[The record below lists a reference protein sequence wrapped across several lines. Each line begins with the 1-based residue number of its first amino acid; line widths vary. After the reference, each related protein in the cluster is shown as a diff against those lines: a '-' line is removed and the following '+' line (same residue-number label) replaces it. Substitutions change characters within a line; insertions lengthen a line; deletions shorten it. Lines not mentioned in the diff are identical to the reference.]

1 MHIHTVHIQP
11 AHTQTFLSHT
21 HHIECILVS
30 TCVCTTPMHTNA
42 QCGYHMCIHMHKY
55 HTITHMHTHA
65 YTQRTHV
72 CMCTLQ
78 ACMLT
83 YRSHIHRLHVCKCTD
98 THTSAQLHTDH
109 THTHTYPCLFDGETN
124 FSPLSPASTLQCVF
138 SAAQSMVNSANAFS
152 ALGILL
158 AQSTA
163 QSVCVVPSA
172 YTALNPFH
180 QVTQVI
186 AFQ

>member
-1 MHIHTVHIQP
+1 MCIQLIHNPHMCLRISMHITHCLHAYTHSTYTTCPHTN
-11 AHTQTFLSHT
+11 LSVTHT
-21 HHIECILVS
+21 HHIECTLVS

-72 CMCTLQ
+72 YITGMYAYIQIT
-78 ACMLT
+78 
-83 YRSHIHRLHVCKCTD
+83 HIHRVQACKCTD
-98 THTSAQLHTDH
+98 THICTAAHRP
-109 THTHTYPCLFDGETN
+109 HTHTYPCLFDGETN

-152 ALGILL
+152 AF
-158 AQSTA
+158 A
-163 QSVCVVPSA
+163 
-172 YTALNPFH
+172 
-180 QVTQVI
+180 
-186 AFQ
+186 

>member
-1 MHIHTVHIQP
+1 MCIQLIHNPHMCLCISMHITHCLHAYTHSTYTTCTHTN
-11 AHTQTFLSHT
+11 LSVTHT
-21 HHIECILVS
+21 HHIECTLVS

-72 CMCTLQ
+72 CMFTLQ

-83 YRSHIHRLHVCKCTD
+83 YRSHTYTDYMHANVQRHTHICTAAHRP
-98 THTSAQLHTDH
+98 
-109 THTHTYPCLFDGETN
+109 HTHTYPCLFDGETN
-124 FSPLSPASTLQCVF
+124 FSPLSPASTLQYVF

-158 AQSTA
+158 AWES
-163 QSVCVVPSA
+163 C
-172 YTALNPFH
+172 
-180 QVTQVI
+180 
-186 AFQ
+186 

>member
-1 MHIHTVHIQP
+1 
-11 AHTQTFLSHT
+11 
-21 HHIECILVS
+21 
-30 TCVCTTPMHTNA
+30 
-42 QCGYHMCIHMHKY
+42 MCIHMHKY

-83 YRSHIHRLHVCKCTD
+83 YRSHTYTD
-98 THTSAQLHTDH
+98 YMRANVQTHTHLHSCTQT

-138 SAAQSMVNSANAFS
+138 SAAQSMVNSANTFS

-163 QSVCVVPSA
+163 QSVCVVPST

-186 AFQ
+186 AFQRYTAKTKALCVL

>member
-1 MHIHTVHIQP
+1 
-11 AHTQTFLSHT
+11 
-21 HHIECILVS
+21 
-30 TCVCTTPMHTNA
+30 
-42 QCGYHMCIHMHKY
+42 MCIHMHKY

-72 CMCTLQ
+72 YITGMYAYIQIT
-78 ACMLT
+78 
-83 YRSHIHRLHVCKCTD
+83 HIHRLYACKCTD

-163 QSVCVVPSA
+163 QSVCVVPST